1 MLKQHAPI
9 PEMASSQT
17 RRSIADVPHRHA
29 QLSSRVM
36 YLRTKGG
43 VDFELKLVE
52 NTTQAQAIVSI
63 EQRLKANADARREG
77 KPLGV
82 YTGPKATDLPKK
94 EYISLD
100 MRVGGR
106 NGERYNIH
114 IEMEGN
120 GYKVGTGANATY
132 EVSLRQAVEL
142 AANRAD
148 MRLAAMRNEANAYQA
163 TQNQESGYRAPGM
176 RT

>member
-1 MLKQHAPI
+1 
-9 PEMASSQT
+9 
-17 RRSIADVPHRHA
+17 
-29 QLSSRVM
+29 
-36 YLRTKGG
+36 
-43 VDFELKLVE
+43 
-52 NTTQAQAIVSI
+52 
-63 EQRLKANADARREG
+63 
-77 KPLGV
+77 
-82 YTGPKATDLPKK
+82 LPKK

>member
-1 MLKQHAPI
+1 MLKQHTPL
-9 PEMASSQT
+9 PEMANSQT
-17 RRSIADVPHRHA
+17 RRSVADVPHRHG
-29 QLSSRVM
+29 QLNSRVM

-82 YTGPKATDLPKK
+82 YTGPKTAEAPQK

-100 MRVGGR
+100 MRVGGIR
-106 NGERYNIH
+106 GERYNIK

-120 GYKVGTGANATY
+120 AYKIGTGANATY

-148 MRLAAMRNEANAYQA
+148 MRLAAMRNEANAFQPKA
-163 TQNQESGYRAPGM
+163 QDNGYRAPGM
-176 RT
+176 RV